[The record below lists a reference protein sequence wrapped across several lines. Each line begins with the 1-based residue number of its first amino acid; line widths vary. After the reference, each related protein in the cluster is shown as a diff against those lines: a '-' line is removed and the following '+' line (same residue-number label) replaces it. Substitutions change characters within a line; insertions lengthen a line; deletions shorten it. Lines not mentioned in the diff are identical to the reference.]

1 MEDRIRSLVAE
12 LFRDAPRSG
21 KTLELRDEM
30 EQNLLDR
37 YNDLISEG
45 RSPDDAFE
53 EVRSSV
59 GDMGELFEEIERS
72 SVYERRAYGEPERT
86 PEAPASEPTGQKTNQ
101 PAASEVVG
109 QEGTQSP
116 APEASG
122 QKIAQTNASEAV
134 GQEGTQS
141 PAPETVGQESA
152 QPAEE
157 PNIPKAAKSTAE
169 TNIPEKTQ
177 SAAETNIPKETQS
190 AGEAPSVGGS
200 EPPRHGEPGAATY
213 GAPTASPMPD
223 VRYGSGA
230 ARGSM
235 PAKRRR
241 KIAGS
246 LIGAMWC
253 LVTALYFIVSFAT
266 GAWHVTW
273 IMFLIG
279 ASLSCVITYFAGERG
294 SDGRR
299 RAGALN
305 GAMWCLITAL
315 YFIMS
320 FQTGA
325 WGMTWLI
332 FLVGACLSSIV
343 GLIASKG
350 DPRAMWR
357 AINGSFWSIVVLLY
371 LAVSFA
377 TGLWYLTWVIFLVA
391 AAVTNVMSIFRGEKE

>member
-1 MEDRIRSLVAE
+1 MEDRIRSLVTE

-30 EQNLLDR
+30 EQNMLDR

-72 SVYERRAYGEPERT
+72 SVYERRAYGEPERA
-86 PEAPASEPTGQKTNQ
+86 PEDHTSEMTGQKAAQ
-101 PAASEVVG
+101 P
-109 QEGTQSP
+109 T

-122 QKIAQTNASEAV
+122 QGNS
-134 GQEGTQS
+134 
-141 PAPETVGQESA
+141 
-152 QPAEE
+152 QPTEE
-157 PNIPKAAKSTAE
+157 PNIPKTSQIAE
-169 TNIPEKTQ
+169 EPNVPEAPQ
-177 SAAETNIPKETQS
+177 SPAEPDVAEEAQS
-190 AGEAPSVGGS
+190 AGDAPYTGIT
-200 EPPRHGEPGAATY
+200 EPPHRSGPTTSKPPHY
-213 GAPTASPMPD
+213 GAYSAPTSSPPPD
-223 VRYGSGA
+223 AQYGSGA

-235 PAKRRR
+235 SAKRRR

-246 LIGAMWC
+246 LIGVMWC
-253 LVTALYFIVSFAT
+253 LITALYFVVSFAT
-266 GAWHVTW
+266 GWWHLTW
-273 IMFLIG
+273 TMFLMG
-279 ASLSCVITYFAGERG
+279 ASLSCIISYFAGERG

-299 RAGALN
+299 RVGALN

-320 FQTGA
+320 YQTGA

-332 FLVGACLSSIV
+332 FLIGACLSSIV

-357 AINGSFWSIVVLLY
+357 AINGSFWSLVVLLY
-371 LAVSFA
+371 IAVSFA
-377 TGLWYLTWVIFLVA
+377 TGLWHLTWVIFLVA
-391 AAVTNVMSIFRGEKE
+391 AAVTNVMSIFRSEKE

>member
-45 RSPDDAFE
+45 HSPDDAFE

-72 SVYERRAYGEPERT
+72 SVYERRAYGEPEREQT
-86 PEAPASEPTGQKTNQ
+86 PPASETSGQKVTR
-101 PAASEVVG
+101 PAASEAS
-109 QEGTQSP
+109 ERDSTQPPVSEP
-116 APEASG
+116 SERESAQPVAPEASG
-122 QKIAQTNASEAV
+122 QGNS
-134 GQEGTQS
+134 
-141 PAPETVGQESA
+141 
-152 QPAEE
+152 QPTEE
-157 PNIPKAAKSTAE
+157 PNIQKTLQITEEPNVPETPQSPAE
-169 TNIPEKTQ
+169 SDVPEEAQ
-177 SAAETNIPKETQS
+177 SAEDT
-190 AGEAPSVGGS
+190 PSTDAA

-213 GAPTASPMPD
+213 GAPTNSQPPYYGAYGAPTASPSPD
-223 VRYGSGA
+223 
-230 ARGSM
+230 ARPGDGGTEIST
-235 PAKRRR
+235 KRRR

-246 LIGAMWC
+246 LNGAMWC
-253 LVTALYFIVSFAT
+253 LITALYFIVSFAT

-273 IMFLIG
+273 IMFLLG
-279 ASLSCVITYFAGERG
+279 AGLSCVISYFAGERG

-299 RAGALN
+299 RVGALN

-332 FLVGACLSSIV
+332 FPAGACLSSIV

-371 LAVSFA
+371 LAISFA
-377 TGLWYLTWVIFLVA
+377 TGLWHLTWVIFLVA
-391 AAVTNVMSIFRGEKE
+391 AAVTNVMHIFRGEKE